1 MSAGRVRKNEVNGVA
16 AVHLSNLQIV
26 GGCLA
31 FDVCSGKFHRV
42 NESAAFVIDE
52 LKRRTPVGELVA
64 SYSRRYGISQA
75 LAARDV
81 ELFLNDMAVV
91 R

>member
-1 MSAGRVRKNEVNGVA
+1 MGVKRATGNEMNGGD
-16 AVHLSNLQIV
+16 AVHLSDLKVV

-31 FDVCSGKFHRV
+31 FDVRSGGFHRV

-52 LKRRTPVGELVA
+52 LKRRTPVNALVA
-64 SYSRRYGISQA
+64 SYAERYGISRA
-75 LAARDV
+75 VAARDI